1 MSPVLRPSQGALLTL
16 IALASACRSSPPG
29 EASAADSV
37 PPQEST
43 YERARQEMVARQ
55 IEARGVTHEGVRRAM
70 RDVPRHEFV
79 PYQYGELAYDDRPLP
94 IGYRQT
100 ISQPYVVALMTE
112 LLAPEPGD
120 RVLEVGTGSGYQA
133 AVAAELVA
141 ELYSIELIPEL
152 AASASERLRRLGYDN
167 VQVRAGDGYL
177 GWPEHAPFDGILV
190 TAGADHVPEPLV
202 DQLAVGG
209 RMVIPVGDTQADQVL
224 RVLEKRPDGSIDS
237 RDVVPV
243 RFVPLLREPGA

>member
-1 MSPVLRPSQGALLTL
+1 MSRVLLRSHGALLTL
-16 IALASACRSSPPG
+16 VALAAACRSSPPG
-29 EASAADSV
+29 QAPGADSV
-37 PPQEST
+37 AQEFT

-55 IEARGVTHEGVRRAM
+55 IQARGVTHEGVVRAM
-70 RDVPRHEFV
+70 GEVPRHEFV
-79 PYQYGELAYDDRPLP
+79 PYQYGALAYDDQPLP

-112 LLAPEPGD
+112 LIEPEPGD
-120 RVLEVGTGSGYQA
+120 RILEVGTGSGYQA

-141 ELYSIELIPEL
+141 EVYTIELIPEL
-152 AASASERLRRLGYDN
+152 AASATERLRRLGYDN
-167 VQVRAGDGYL
+167 VHVRAGDGYL

-190 TAGADHVPEPLV
+190 TAGADHVPQPLV

-209 RMVIPVGDTQADQVL
+209 RMVIPVGDTQLDQVL
-224 RVLEKRPDGSIDS
+224 QVIEKRPDGSIDR

>member
-94 IGYRQT
+94 IGDRQT

-167 VQVRAGDGYL
+167 VCSSDLQSNRTSEA
-177 GWPEHAPFDGILV
+177 
-190 TAGADHVPEPLV
+190 
-202 DQLAVGG
+202 
-209 RMVIPVGDTQADQVL
+209 
-224 RVLEKRPDGSIDS
+224 
-237 RDVVPV
+237 
-243 RFVPLLREPGA
+243 

>member
-1 MSPVLRPSQGALLTL
+1 MSLVLSRSHGALITL
-16 IALASACRSSPPG
+16 VALGAACRSSPPG
-29 EASAADSV
+29 ELPGADSV
-37 PPQEST
+37 AQEFS

-55 IEARGVTHEGVRRAM
+55 IRARGVTHEGVVRAM
-70 RDVPRHEFV
+70 GEVPRHEFV
-79 PYQYGELAYDDRPLP
+79 PYQFGDLAYDDRPLP

-112 LLAPEPGD
+112 LIAPEPAD

-141 ELYSIELIPEL
+141 EVYSIELIPEL
-152 AASASERLRRLGYDN
+152 AASAAERLQRLGYDN
-167 VQVRAGDGYL
+167 VHVRAGDGYL

-190 TAGADHVPEPLV
+190 TAGADHVPQPLV

-209 RMVIPVGDTQADQVL
+209 RMVIPVGDTQLDQVL
-224 RVLEKRPDGSIDS
+224 RVIEKRPDGSIDS